1 MTISIPLSLASVIRQ
16 EREPLLARWR
26 LQVREIPSAR
36 ALDIPTLNDHI
47 PFLLDELADA
57 LDADSDQSI
66 LDLASNGS
74 APIHGQQRLEND
86 FDIAEVVAEYNLLRC
101 CIIDLADERGLD
113 LRGRPLH
120 NVNRILDHAI
130 GAAVTSYAERSARDV
145 RQRREEYLAFVAH
158 DLRTPLN
165 VISLAARMLA
175 ADKDANGSEPNA
187 QVLHALHGNV
197 RQLETLVQKVLDENV
212 HIASEIGVKVTLRDF
227 DLWPLAESLMQDMV
241 PLAMKAGTRLV
252 NGVPADL
259 VAHADASLVRRIL
272 QNLVA
277 NAIRYTPNGEVE
289 IGAHAIGEDGSVECW
304 VKDNGEGVPADVV
317 DEVFERGTSDPE
329 REESMGLG
337 LAIVKQFAE
346 AHGGTVSVQSQP
358 GVGSIFSFVLPGK
371 Q

>member
-1 MTISIPLSLASVIRQ
+1 MTISIPLSLASIIRS
-16 EREPLLARWR
+16 EREALLARWR
-26 LQVREIPSAR
+26 VDVRQIPSAR
-36 ALDIPTLNDHI
+36 TLDIPTLNDHI
-47 PFLLDELADA
+47 PFLLEELADA
-57 LDADSDQSI
+57 LEADSDQSI
-66 LDLASNGS
+66 LDPACSGS
-74 APIHGQQRLEND
+74 APSHGLQRLEND

-101 CIIDLADERGLD
+101 CIIDLAYDRGID

-120 NVNRILDHAI
+120 ILNRILDHAI

-165 VISLAARMLA
+165 VISLAAKMLA
-175 ADKDANGSEPNA
+175 ADKDAIGNQPKA
-187 QVLHALHGNV
+187 QVLHALHRNV

-227 DLWPLAESLMQDMV
+227 DVWPLAESLVQDLA
-241 PLAMKAGTRLV
+241 PLATKAGTRLV
-252 NGVPADL
+252 NGVPEDL

-277 NAIRYTPNGEVE
+277 NAIRYTPGGEVE
-289 IGAHAIGEDGSVECW
+289 IGAHAVGEGGAVECW
-304 VKDNGEGVPADVV
+304 VKDNGQGIPADVV
-317 DEVFERGTSDPE
+317 DEVFEPGTSDPE
-329 REESMGLG
+329 REEAMGLG

-358 GVGSIFSFVLPGK
+358 GIGSMFCFVLPGK